1 MAELRSP
8 QIRRAEGDF
17 VRPECSEMRAK
28 TKDPSGGTTGRVK
41 LYGRLGGWA
50 LAPNTAS
57 MGRDN
62 RSHIYW
68 AGGGV
73 GFARGRLFGRHGGSG
88 LIQRPGP
95 GNVLPVRNIFSS
107 RPVRNRGD
115 RHRWRGR
122 DGRDRRKGI
131 RLSPAEQIVATG
143 GAEIAGR
150 FQQDLAHLAP

>member
-8 QIRRAEGDF
+8 QIRRAEADF

-68 AGGGV
+68 SRKGRRTFKCSCRFFNFLAGIFDGKLLRGGAI
-73 GFARGRLFGRHGGSG
+73 GFASG
-88 LIQRPGP
+88 LL
-95 GNVLPVRNIFSS
+95 V
-107 RPVRNRGD
+107 
-115 RHRWRGR
+115 GR
-122 DGRDRRKGI
+122 
-131 RLSPAEQIVATG
+131 
-143 GAEIAGR
+143 
-150 FQQDLAHLAP
+150 